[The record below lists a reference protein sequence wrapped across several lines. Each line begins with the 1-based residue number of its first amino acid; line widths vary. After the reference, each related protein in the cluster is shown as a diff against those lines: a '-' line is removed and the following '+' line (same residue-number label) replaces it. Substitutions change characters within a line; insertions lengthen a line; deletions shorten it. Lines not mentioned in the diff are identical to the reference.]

1 MYAPS
6 KVLKTAEGDRNAATT
21 ATETRA
27 EWKRE
32 AVQKAA
38 KDEQRKQKLQP
49 LLKDSQPSAIA
60 SNNLILRK

>member
-1 MYAPS
+1 MLHRKY
-6 KVLKTAEGDRNAATT
+6 LKLQKETENAATT

-32 AVQKAA
+32 AVEKAA

-60 SNNLILRK
+60 SNLILRK

>member
-1 MYAPS
+1 MQPPYI
-6 KVLKTAEGDRNAATT
+6 

-32 AVQKAA
+32 AVEKAA
-38 KDEQRKQKLQP
+38 KEAKLQR

-60 SNNLILRK
+60 SNLKLRKKKERNEG